1 MCRVKKKSLIVNF
14 NLMFNEKTYYA
25 DVTDLLQFTI
35 TVRKS
40 RRQNQ
45 YTLHFVCEDGELF
58 VSVDLHVY
66 IYIYICWQQHPKRE

>member
-1 MCRVKKKSLIVNF
+1 
-14 NLMFNEKTYYA
+14 MFNEKTYYA

-66 IYIYICWQQHPKRE
+66 IYIYIYMLAAASKTRVNNSYRQSTFLF